1 MKRNSNKYNFW
12 KSKLFYRLVSL
23 LIALLLVA
31 YVGNLNNGNI
41 HLSSGEQNS
50 PLSAIKT
57 KTLTVPVQ
65 LNIDSSEYY
74 VSNYPKNVKV
84 RLSGP
89 ISLVDAAN
97 NTRNFSVT
105 ANLRNMGIGNH
116 RVNLD
121 GEKFLSKGVKILEE
135 LNKMKEKQAFH
146 VNGYLGLL
154 IAILGGLVG
163 LWLIYSGFRFGHLL
177 SMVIGVVLVVLILV
191 LSSSLTIIQPNE
203 AKALTFFGNYIGTIR
218 DAGLFMTVPFTDKEP
233 VSLRVRN
240 FNSQILK
247 VNDSKG
253 NPVEIAAVIVFKVVD
268 TAKALFS
275 VDDYE
280 QFVQIQSESA
290 IRHVAS
296 EYPYDTFENEDALT
310 LRSNPTEVS
319 DRLASELQERLNV
332 AGVKIVETRL
342 THLAYATEI
351 ASAMLQKQQSS
362 AILSARKIIVE
373 GAVSI
378 TEDAID
384 RLAKEANLELTDE
397 QRLQIINNIMVA
409 IISERGTQPVI
420 NTGTQQ

>member
-1 MKRNSNKYNFW
+1 
-12 KSKLFYRLVSL
+12 
-23 LIALLLVA
+23 
-31 YVGNLNNGNI
+31 
-41 HLSSGEQNS
+41 
-50 PLSAIKT
+50 
-57 KTLTVPVQ
+57 
-65 LNIDSSEYY
+65 
-74 VSNYPKNVKV
+74 
-84 RLSGP
+84 
-89 ISLVDAAN
+89 
-97 NTRNFSVT
+97 
-105 ANLRNMGIGNH
+105 
-116 RVNLD
+116 
-121 GEKFLSKGVKILEE
+121 
-135 LNKMKEKQAFH
+135 MKEKNVFH

-154 IAILGGLVG
+154 IAI
-163 LWLIYSGFRFGHLL
+163 
-177 SMVIGVVLVVLILV
+177 IGAVAGCWLVVRGYQAGRMGVIVTGGIILAIV
-191 LSSSLTIIQPNE
+191 IIFSTSLTIIQPNE
-203 AKALTFFGNYIGTIR
+203 AKVLTFFGNYIGTIR
-218 DAGLFMTVPFTDKEP
+218 DAGLFMTVPFTDKQR
-233 VSLRVRN
+233 VSLRVCN

-253 NPVEIAAVIVFKVVD
+253 NPVEIAAVIVYKVVD

-290 IRHVAS
+290 VRHVAS
-296 EYPYDTFENEDALT
+296 EYPYDTFEDNSALT

-319 DRLASELQERLNV
+319 NRLTAELQDRLNV
-332 AGVKIVETRL
+332 AGVKIIEARL

-351 ASAMLQKQQSS
+351 ASAMLQKQQSA

-384 RLAKEANLELTDE
+384 RLAKEAKLNLNDE

>member
-1 MKRNSNKYNFW
+1 
-12 KSKLFYRLVSL
+12 
-23 LIALLLVA
+23 
-31 YVGNLNNGNI
+31 
-41 HLSSGEQNS
+41 
-50 PLSAIKT
+50 
-57 KTLTVPVQ
+57 
-65 LNIDSSEYY
+65 
-74 VSNYPKNVKV
+74 
-84 RLSGP
+84 
-89 ISLVDAAN
+89 
-97 NTRNFSVT
+97 
-105 ANLRNMGIGNH
+105 
-116 RVNLD
+116 
-121 GEKFLSKGVKILEE
+121 
-135 LNKMKEKQAFH
+135 MKEKQAFH

-154 IAILGGLVG
+154 VAILVSLGGLWLVIKGIHGGPG
-163 LWLIYSGFRFGHLL
+163 LPNLIIGAILL
-177 SMVIGVVLVVLILV
+177 VIAALF
-191 LSSSLTIIQPNE
+191 STTLTIIQPNE
-203 AKALTFFGNYIGTIR
+203 AKVLTFFGNYIGTIR
-218 DAGLFMTVPFTDKEP
+218 DAGLFMTVPFTDKETI
-233 VSLRVRN
+233 SLRVRN

-268 TAKALFS
+268 TSKALFS

-296 EYPYDTFENEDALT
+296 EFPYDTFEDEKALT

-319 DRLASELQERLNV
+319 QRLTDELQSRLNV
-332 AGVKIVETRL
+332 AGVKIIETRL

-351 ASAMLQKQQSS
+351 ASAMLQKQQSA

-384 RLAKEANLELTDE
+384 RLARESNLDLTDD

-420 NTGTQQ
+420 NTGTEQ

>member
-1 MKRNSNKYNFW
+1 
-12 KSKLFYRLVSL
+12 
-23 LIALLLVA
+23 
-31 YVGNLNNGNI
+31 
-41 HLSSGEQNS
+41 
-50 PLSAIKT
+50 
-57 KTLTVPVQ
+57 
-65 LNIDSSEYY
+65 
-74 VSNYPKNVKV
+74 
-84 RLSGP
+84 
-89 ISLVDAAN
+89 
-97 NTRNFSVT
+97 
-105 ANLRNMGIGNH
+105 
-116 RVNLD
+116 
-121 GEKFLSKGVKILEE
+121 
-135 LNKMKEKQAFH
+135 MKEKNAFH

-154 IAILGGLVG
+154 IAI
-163 LWLIYSGFRFGHLL
+163 
-177 SMVIGVVLVVLILV
+177 IGALAGCWLVVRGYQAGRMGVIVTGGIILAIV
-191 LSSSLTIIQPNE
+191 IIFSTSLTIIQPNE
-203 AKALTFFGNYIGTIR
+203 AKVLTFFGNYIGTIS
-218 DAGLFMTVPFTDKEP
+218 DAGLFMTVPFTDKQR
-233 VSLRVRN
+233 VSLRVCN

-253 NPVEIAAVIVFKVVD
+253 NPVEIAAVIVYKVVD

-290 IRHVAS
+290 VRHVAS
-296 EYPYDTFENEDALT
+296 EYPYDTFEDDSALT

-319 DRLASELQERLNV
+319 DRLTAELQDRLNV
-332 AGVKIVETRL
+332 AGVKIIETRL

-351 ASAMLQKQQSS
+351 ASAMLQKQQSA

-384 RLAKEANLELTDE
+384 RLAKEANLDLTDE